1 MPLIYFDPVSG
12 RNRLKRRYSWG
23 LGGFALGLSVGIV
36 LTALL

>member
-23 LGGFALGLSVGIV
+23 LGGFALGLCLGLI
-36 LTALL
+36 LAWLF